1 MFIPRDYQQDCIDK
15 TFDYWSEGKGDN
27 PLVVLP
33 TGGGKS
39 GVQGTLFKDLFEN
52 YQGMRIVSAT
62 HVKELVDQ
70 NYRELIELWDWAPAG
85 VYSAG
90 LGRRELSSPIL
101 FAGIQSIYKRAPQ
114 LGHVDVLAID
124 EAHLVP
130 SDGTGQ
136 YRTFIDGLRSTN
148 PDLKIFG
155 LTATPYRLKSGL
167 LYEGDDRLFD
177 GVAHE
182 VAVSYLIE
190 QGWLAPLVTKATATV
205 IDTTG
210 VKKLGGEFQ
219 AKALQAAADKF
230 EITRD
235 AVEEIV
241 ALGQDRR
248 SWLVFATGKEHAAHI
263 CEALEAYGYRG
274 GVITDETP
282 SGERARLIADF
293 KAYRIRFLV
302 NCGVLTTGFNHPGV
316 DLLAMLRPTQS
327 ASLYVQICGRGT
339 RALYVA
345 GFNPNAEGVTA
356 EMRRAAIAA
365 GPKPNCLVLDFARN
379 IETHGPIDK
388 VQPKRP
394 GKGGGDAP
402 VKTCPTC
409 FSMVH
414 ASVMECPDC
423 GHQWERQE
431 SERLTGKASSAP
443 ILSTVEPEWHPVTS
457 RAFYRHEKL
466 GSPPSVRVE
475 YLCGLTTYKEWVSP
489 ENPKTAG
496 RFRAWWRQHKGESPA
511 PETVT
516 EALARVPELRA
527 TAEIRVAASGKYWEV
542 TGRRLHGEG
551 EGERNDPVNDNAKP
565 QGYGSWRRNGGH
577 FNAAAFADLDDEIP
591 F

>member
-1 MFIPRDYQQDCIDK
+1 MVFVPRDYQDDCIDK
-15 TFDYWSEGKGDN
+15 TFEYWSEGKGDN

-39 GVQGTLFKDLFEN
+39 GVQGTLFQRLFTE
-52 YQGMRIVSAT
+52 YRGMRIVSAT
-62 HVKELVDQ
+62 HVKELVEQ
-70 NYRELIELWDWAPAG
+70 NYKELIELWDWAPAG
-85 VYSAG
+85 IYSAG
-90 LGRRELSSPIL
+90 LNRRDLSSPIL
-101 FAGIQSIYKRAPQ
+101 FAGIQSIYRKARQ

-130 SDGTGQ
+130 TEGSGQ
-136 YRTFIDGLRSTN
+136 YLSFINDLRNIN

-167 LYEGDDRLFD
+167 LTEGDDRIFD

-182 VAVSYLIE
+182 VSVRYLIE
-190 QGWLAPLVTKATATV
+190 QGWLAPLVTKSTATV

-210 VKKLGGEFQ
+210 VKKVGGEFQ

-248 SWLVFATGKEHAAHI
+248 SWLVFATGVEHAQHI
-263 CEALEAYGYRG
+263 CEAIEAKGYRG
-274 GVITDETP
+274 GVITGDTP
-282 SGERARLIADF
+282 PAERAALISAF
-293 KAYRIRFLV
+293 KRYELRFLV
-302 NCGVLTTGFNHPGV
+302 NCGVLTTGFNHPGC

-327 ASLYVQICGRGT
+327 TSLYVQICGRGT
-339 RALYVA
+339 RALYA
-345 GFNPNAEGVTA
+345 PGFNPNAPGVTA
-356 EMRRAAIAA
+356 EERRAAIAA

-379 IETHGPIDK
+379 IETHGPIDL

-394 GKGGGDAP
+394 GKGGGEAP
-402 VKTCPTC
+402 VKTCPQC

-431 SERLTGKASSAP
+431 SDRLTGRAATAP
-443 ILSTVEPEWHPVTS
+443 ILSSAEPVWHSVKS
-457 RAFYRHEKL
+457 RSFFRHEKL
-466 GSPPSVRVE
+466 GAPASVRVE

-496 RFRAWWRQHKGESPA
+496 RFKAWWRQHKGADPT
-511 PETVT
+511 PETVSD
-516 EALARVPELRA
+516 ALARVSELRA
-527 TAEIRVAASGKYWEV
+527 TAEIRVEASGKYWEI
-542 TGRRLHGEG
+542 TGRRLRAVGEFG
-551 EGERNDPVNDNAKP
+551 AAQADAFDTSPKRHRYDLAMEG
-565 QGYGSWRRNGGH
+565 
-577 FNAAAFADLDDEIP
+577 LDDGIP